1 MSRKAPFGVVGISAL
16 AIFAVV
22 TTAAAGDK
30 AKKRQVILPPADAP
44 AERLQAHPR
53 VPVEV
58 APLSGTMP
66 SSGTV
71 ADSSPEHVGPLS
83 ARACAGSKVPR
94 AECAQW
100 AARIDRFMN
109 ERRAEAAA
117 PAPTASDVCRKP
129 GEPASRCAAFV
140 AQIGAWL
147 KTRQTAEA
155 AAPPA
160 LAGSTTHD
168 R

>member
-22 TTAAAGDK
+22 ATAAAGDK
-30 AKKRQVILPPADAP
+30 GKKRPVILPPADA

-71 ADSSPEHVGPLS
+71 ADSSPEHVGLLS
-83 ARACAGSKVPR
+83 AGACAGSKVSR

-109 ERRAEAAA
+109 ERRAEAATRA
-117 PAPTASDVCRKP
+117 PSASDVCRKP

-147 KTRQTAEA
+147 KTRQTAEV

-160 LAGSTTHD
+160 VTGSTTHD